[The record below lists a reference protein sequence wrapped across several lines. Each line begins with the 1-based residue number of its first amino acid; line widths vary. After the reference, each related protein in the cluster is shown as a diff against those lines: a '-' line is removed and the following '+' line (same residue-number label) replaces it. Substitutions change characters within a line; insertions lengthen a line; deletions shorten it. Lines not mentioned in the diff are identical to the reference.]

1 MIPQLSFGVFHVV
14 QNELIGLKS
23 FNHSIDRLKAFHDK
37 PRPLFGSQ
45 ENTEV
50 NENIHSQ
57 VISFASKK
65 TKKKKISSA
74 MSILS
79 GIFLY
84 SRIIVGENFIIQNF
98 INFLH
103 IFSVKTF
110 PNSNNL

>member
-65 TKKKKISSA
+65 PKKKKNT
-74 MSILS
+74 LS
-79 GIFLY
+79 N
-84 SRIIVGENFIIQNF
+84 VNFKW
-98 INFLH
+98 H
-103 IFSVKTF
+103 FSVF
-110 PNSNNL
+110 PNHRW